1 MKNKFLTL
9 DRLIVNLE
17 YTVTMEYD
25 GSSIFIHTIRNETI
39 IISDDG
45 KIFIEDDKENELL
58 NFRQSV
64 DLHTM
69 WLMIS
74 GKAGNDE

>member
-1 MKNKFLTL
+1 MANKFLTL

-17 YTVTMEYD
+17 HTVTMEYD
-25 GSSIFIHTIRNETI
+25 GDSIFIHTIRNETI
-39 IISDDG
+39 IISGDG
-45 KIFIEDDKENELL
+45 KIFVEDDKENELL

-74 GKAGNDE
+74 GKVGNDE